1 MKSIFKKTAALVLG
15 ACAVF
20 TTASYAASCASGDDG
35 ETTIVCTIFPQYD
48 WVREI
53 LGDEAENFNLV
64 LLTESGTD
72 LHNYQASAND
82 IKTLKYAELFIYVGG
97 ESDDWVEDTITSSK
111 TSAITISMIDE
122 VDAVEEEFK
131 EGMTEEDEEHDHD
144 DSEEETEYDEHVWL
158 SLKNAQTLVSVIAEK
173 ICEIDPENAA
183 TYRENAVAY
192 NAELSAL
199 DGQYKAVV
207 DSATYNTLLF
217 ADRFPFIYMVN
228 DYGLDYYAAFKG
240 CSSNETATMSTLK
253 YLAQKVID
261 LDLKHVIAIETT
273 DTSSSSSTA
282 RQVLSYVDSLGGDS
296 SGIDILV
303 LNSCQS
309 ITASS
314 VTAGTTYLS
323 IMKDNL
329 EVLEQA
335 LN

>member
-15 ACAVF
+15 ICAAL
-20 TTASYAASCASGDDG
+20 TASSVAASCAAEDDG

-72 LHNYQASAND
+72 LHNYQASASD

-97 ESDDWVEDTITSSK
+97 ESDEWVDSAITSSK
-111 TSAITISMIDE
+111 TNALTVSMIDE
-122 VDAVEEEFK
+122 VDAVEEELK
-131 EGMTEEDEEHDHD
+131 EGMEDEEEGDGG
-144 DSEEETEYDEHVWL
+144 EEETEYDEHVWL
-158 SLKNAQTLVSVIAEK
+158 SLKNAQTLVKVIAEK

-183 TYRENAVAY
+183 TYNANANAY
-192 NAELSAL
+192 IAELAAL
-199 DGQYKAVV
+199 DGQYTAAVE
-207 DSATYNTLLF
+207 SATYDTLLF

-240 CSSNETATMSTLK
+240 CSSNETASMNTLK

-261 LDLKHVIAIETT
+261 LGLKHVIAIETT

-282 RQVLSYVDSLGGDS
+282 RQVLSYVSTLSNNTYTGV
-296 SGIDILV
+296 DILV

-314 VTAGTTYLS
+314 VTAGTTYLG